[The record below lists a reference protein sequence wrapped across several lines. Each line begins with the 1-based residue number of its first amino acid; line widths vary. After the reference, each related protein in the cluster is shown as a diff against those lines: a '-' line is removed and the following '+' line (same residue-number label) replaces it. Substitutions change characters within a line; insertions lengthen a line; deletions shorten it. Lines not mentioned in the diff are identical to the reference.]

1 MLCNHKHCFET
12 ILITLSL
19 PTSSCFSRKSHAET
33 WSKGFV
39 CLVFSRLTYVEP
51 KHQSNEHNQAGADDF
66 QGLMRISSVQLLS
79 RVQLFVDPNSWSLLK
94 LMSIE
99 SMMPSNH
106 LILCRPLLLPLSIFP
121 SIRVFSSESVFLI
134 RWPKYWSFSFSFSL
148 SNEYSRH
155 LIRILG
161 VYLLSPAWYK
171 HRLFSMSRFDRYQ
184 LQLIYPTL
192 EHRARRNL
200 QQEASQTAPDTL
212 GQAQHFVRSLHKA
225 LRVLQLYFYLHFQ
238 YAENVAYFPSCLQY

>member
-106 LILCRPLLLPLSIFP
+106 LILCRPLLLPLPIFP

-134 RWPKYWSFSFSFSL
+134 RWPKYWSLLFLLWLPLFIL
-148 SNEYSRH
+148 SGVISP
-155 LIRILG
+155 LISSSILGTYQPGEFILQYPILLPFRTVHGVLKARILKWFA
-161 VYLLSPAWYK
+161 SP
-171 HRLFSMSRFDRYQ
+171 FSNGPHS
-184 LQLIYPTL
+184 
-192 EHRARRNL
+192 
-200 QQEASQTAPDTL
+200 
-212 GQAQHFVRSLHKA
+212 VRSLH
-225 LRVLQLYFYLHFQ
+225 HDP
-238 YAENVAYFPSCLQY
+238 PSSGCPTGISFIE

>member
-1 MLCNHKHCFET
+1 MVKRVRLF
-12 ILITLSL
+12 
-19 PTSSCFSRKSHAET
+19 FSH
-33 WSKGFV
+33 
-39 CLVFSRLTYVEP
+39 LTYVEP

-79 RVQLFVDPNSWSLLK
+79 RVQLFATPWTAARQASLSITNSRSLLK
-94 LMSIE
+94 LMCIE

-106 LILCRPLLLPLSIFP
+106 LILCCPLLLLPSIF
-121 SIRVFSSESVFLI
+121 ITR
-134 RWPKYWSFSFSFSL
+134 PKYWSFSISP

-161 VYLLSPAWYK
+161 VYLLSPVWYK
-171 HRLFSMSRFDRYQ
+171 HRLFSMSRFDCYQ

-200 QQEASQTAPDTL
+200 QQEASQTAWTRWVRHSTL
-212 GQAQHFVRSLHKA
+212 SICCTKLSACF
-225 LRVLQLYFYLHFQ
+225 
-238 YAENVAYFPSCLQY
+238 SCVFTSTLTPLSIC

>member
-1 MLCNHKHCFET
+1 MVKRVRLF
-12 ILITLSL
+12 
-19 PTSSCFSRKSHAET
+19 FSH
-33 WSKGFV
+33 
-39 CLVFSRLTYVEP
+39 LTYVEP

-79 RVQLFVDPNSWSLLK
+79 RVQLFVTPWTAARQASLSITNSRSLLK
-94 LMSIE
+94 LMCIE

-121 SIRVFSSESVFLI
+121 SIRVFSSESALLI
-134 RWPKYWSFSFSFSL
+134 RWPKYWSFSFSFSP

-161 VYLLSPAWYK
+161 VYLLSPVWYK

-200 QQEASQTAPDTL
+200 QQEASQTAWTCWVRHSTL
-212 GQAQHFVRSLHKA
+212 SICCTKLSACF
-225 LRVLQLYFYLHFQ
+225 
-238 YAENVAYFPSCLQY
+238 SCVFTSTLTPLSIC